1 MKQKNYDAENL
12 FKDYMQS
19 VNADPTAIDDILS
32 GERQPANHGARI
44 KHSTGKMATVT
55 AAAAV
60 VAICAGIG
68 LSNMN
73 ANDDSSVKSAATT
86 SQTSSVLTPAKQITQ
101 SFKLEASPLQADG
114 QLAKTTL
121 TLTATDEDGKEIIKK
136 YANEKS
142 SSSYHAAKEL
152 SIGGKTA
159 NLLPEVLDSTG
170 YHHEGDYRWSV
181 VSISEDKVVFDFK
194 IMLHKAAQEDI
205 PFTVNVFMPSD
216 KEYTLEEVE
225 NGVNLDPIIATAN
238 LTYKAN
244 TKQYEF
250 ASANGEKLT
259 VSDVGIITHHD
270 IGRDDDGTKQ
280 NAAISNMLFTFA
292 DGTSKTAA
300 QLGQTITYV
309 GGGYTND
316 EYSDHLIFSQPI
328 GADKLTS
335 ITYDGI
341 TYATQQAA
349 VTMTAKPIAVSER
362 AFGIE
367 IKLTAGNEE
376 GKKLLKENAEKISSS
391 LCIEKDGM
399 IATAGSFFGADK
411 LSGDSLTLRLFG
423 NIFNK
428 RIDTI
433 PITIKLDSSTPIEVI
448 KALGDKDS
456 AVIFFKKTVD
466 DKVFV
471 SESGEYFWLSDNFAT
486 TDHNFS
492 TPKTPDVIFKLKDG
506 TEVSTRDIELTCG
519 GNTGNDK
526 IKKQHTFVFDGKFPK
541 GTDNV
546 VSIIYDGI
554 EFTAQ

>member
-1 MKQKNYDAENL
+1 MKQKNYDAETL

-73 ANDDSSVKSAATT
+73 ANDDSSVKSAANKTATTTTAVTT
-86 SQTSSVLTPAKQITQ
+86 SQHEIAPQKKEDAKFKTEATEICASDHSLRITVKLTALNEKAKKLLNEDAEKYRKGEIGDIHVSGVAYKDQIYNI
-101 SFKLEASPLQADG
+101 ASTTIPVISGNTLT
-114 QLAKTTL
+114 TTL
-121 TLTATDEDGKEIIKK
+121 TYQTVNSTDVCKDGDKIKIMFGMNGELEEFEKCPEDRKITVAIKK
-136 YANEKS
+136 NVTERVFKS
-142 SSSYHAAKEL
+142 AS
-152 SIGGKTA
+152 GKTLWLHDYGF
-159 NLLPEVLDSTG
+159 NVGMDSNG
-170 YHHEGDYRWSV
+170 M
-181 VSISEDKVVFDFK
+181 DK
-194 IMLHKAAQEDI
+194 
-205 PFTVNVFMPSD
+205 
-216 KEYTLEEVE
+216 YTFNNFE
-225 NGVNLDPIIATAN
+225 
-238 LTYKAN
+238 
-244 TKQYEF
+244 
-250 ASANGEKLT
+250 
-259 VSDVGIITHHD
+259 
-270 IGRDDDGTKQ
+270 
-280 NAAISNMLFTFA
+280 MTFA
-292 DGTSKTAA
+292 DGTVKTPFNM
-300 QLGQTITYV
+300 QCIT
-309 GGGYTND
+309 GGGTR
-316 EYSDHLIFSQPI
+316 SDKGDPNIMF
-328 GADKLTS
+328 GFKDKIDSTKVTS
-335 ITYDGI
+335 IK
-341 TYATQQAA
+341 YAGEVFTPYEQAA
-349 VTMTAKPIAVSER
+349 VTMTCKPIAVSER

-367 IKLTAGNEE
+367 IKLTAGNEA
-376 GKKLLKENAEKISSS
+376 GKKLLKENAEMISSS
-391 LCIEKDGM
+391 LKIEKDGM

-471 SESGEYFWLSDNFAT
+471 SESGEHFWLSDNFAT
-486 TDHNFS
+486 TDHNYS
-492 TPKTPDVIFKLKDG
+492 TPKTPPVTFKLKDG

-526 IKKQHTFVFDGKFPK
+526 IKKSFTFVFDGKFPK

-546 VSIIYDGI
+546 VSITYDGI